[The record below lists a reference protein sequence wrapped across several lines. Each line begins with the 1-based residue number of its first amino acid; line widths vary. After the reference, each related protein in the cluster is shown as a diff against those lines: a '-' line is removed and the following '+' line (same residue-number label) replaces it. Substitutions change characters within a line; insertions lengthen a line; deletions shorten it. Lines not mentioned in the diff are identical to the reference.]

1 MSPTMPRIDV
11 PQDTSDDFDASAC
24 EARLVE
30 SARGGSEDAFAE
42 LVHRYQRRVQRV
54 IGRFVS
60 EDETVADL
68 TQETFLRAFVR
79 LSQFDPSR
87 RFGPWLFQIGVN
99 LTLDHLRQK
108 KRRIWWSLFSQTGQ
122 DRTPDPEMADPR
134 VKIDLQ
140 QEVQAVLEQIPEKY
154 RTVLVLRDLENF
166 STSEIAAVLAR
177 TEATIRWRLSEARQ
191 RFAVLWAKRSALAG
205 TTLPGMADDT
215 VSSGKDA
222 LGDETEVE

>member
-11 PQDTSDDFDASAC
+11 PQDTSDDFDSSGC

-30 SARGGSEDAFAE
+30 SARSGNEDAFAE

-60 EDETVADL
+60 DDETVADL

-108 KRRIWWSLFSQTGQ
+108 KTPHLVVALQP
-122 DRTPDPEMADPR
+122 DRPG
-134 VKIDLQ
+134 
-140 QEVQAVLEQIPEKY
+140 EV
-154 RTVLVLRDLENF
+154 
-166 STSEIAAVLAR
+166 S
-177 TEATIRWRLSEARQ
+177 
-191 RFAVLWAKRSALAG
+191 
-205 TTLPGMADDT
+205 
-215 VSSGKDA
+215 
-222 LGDETEVE
+222 